1 MARDTNKKLDY
12 TDVAMKYKLL
22 IGAKVRHGSPGY
34 ENEEIISRI
43 ITKYDYAEIEFE
55 SGCFTKMKYKDIDF
69 FVEYGSKDYI
79 RHESNA
85 FESMIFVESVCPV
98 CLTKNL

>member
-1 MARDTNKKLDY
+1 
-12 TDVAMKYKLL
+12 MKYKLL

-43 ITKYDYAEIEFE
+43 CTKYDHAEIEFE
-55 SGCFTKMKYKDIDF
+55 SGCFTKMKYNELDLF
-69 FVEYGSKDYI
+69 FEYGSKDYI
-79 RHESNA
+79 RHDSNA

-98 CLTKNL
+98 CLTKHL

>member
-1 MARDTNKKLDY
+1 LARDTNKKLDY
-12 TDVAMKYKLL
+12 TDVAMKYKPL
-22 IGAKVRHGSPGY
+22 IGSKVRHGSPGY

-43 ITKYDYAEIEFE
+43 RDKNDHVIVDFE
-55 SGCFTKMKYKDIDF
+55 SGFFTKVKHKDIDF
-69 FVEYGSKDYI
+69 FVEHGSSDYI

-98 CLTKNL
+98 CLTKHL